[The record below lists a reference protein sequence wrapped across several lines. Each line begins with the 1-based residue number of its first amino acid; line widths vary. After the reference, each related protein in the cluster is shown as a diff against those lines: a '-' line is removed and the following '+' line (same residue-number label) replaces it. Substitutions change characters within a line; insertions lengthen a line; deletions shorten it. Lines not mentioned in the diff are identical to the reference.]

1 MQIPAEL
8 ILLRTLMPG
17 SSLPGP
23 AAGLQPG
30 AVLSARV
37 LDRGLLSLA
46 GARVPAT
53 LPDDVQPGQALHL
66 RVQEA
71 GPDRVVLQIVP
82 QQPSPAA
89 ATAAVPLPGGAFAR
103 VIEDEED
110 GGPAAGSGAGR
121 AVLLRY
127 DSPTLGRLDIRLS
140 SAGATVYAT
149 AGAPTDA
156 ARAAA
161 GDLAAALGA
170 PVAVL
175 ARRSALDARA

>member
-23 AAGLQPG
+23 ALQPG
-30 AVLSARV
+30 ALLSARV

-46 GARVPAT
+46 GARVPAS
-53 LPDDVQPGQALHL
+53 LPDDVRPGDALHL

-71 GPDRVVLQIVP
+71 GPDRVVLQIVR
-82 QQPSPAA
+82 QTQPPPAA
-89 ATAAVPLPGGAFAR
+89 TVAVPLPGGAYAR
-103 VIEDEED
+103 LIEDED
-110 GGPAAGSGAGR
+110 DAASPEGR
-121 AVLLRY
+121 RAPAVLLRY
-127 DSPTLGRLDIRLS
+127 DSPTLGRLDIRVS

-149 AGAPTDA
+149 AGAPADA
-156 ARAAA
+156 ARAAS
-161 GDLAAALGA
+161 GDLASALGA

>member
-23 AAGLQPG
+23 ALQPG

-46 GARVPAT
+46 GARVPAQ
-53 LPDDVQPGQALHL
+53 LPDDVRPGDALHL

-71 GPDRVVLQIVP
+71 GPERVLLQIVP

-89 ATAAVPLPGGAFAR
+89 ATAAVPLPGGAYAR
-103 VIEDEED
+103 LIEDED
-110 GGPAAGSGAGR
+110 DASDPARPRGERS
-121 AVLLRY
+121 VLLRY

-149 AGAPTDA
+149 AGAPADA
-156 ARAAA
+156 ARAAS